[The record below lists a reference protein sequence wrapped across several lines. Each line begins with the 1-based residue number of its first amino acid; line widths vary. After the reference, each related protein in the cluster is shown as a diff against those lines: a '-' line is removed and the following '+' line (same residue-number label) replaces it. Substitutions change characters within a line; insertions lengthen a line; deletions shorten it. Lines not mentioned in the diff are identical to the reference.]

1 MLIPFQD
8 DLDIESTLESGQVF
22 RWERI
27 NSRPVNNPWFRGVIF
42 GNLVQIQQNQHGI
55 EFNCTPA
62 KEIDLLPTI
71 KNYFRLQDDLSTIY
85 KYIGLDNRIK
95 SSISEYPGMRILNQ
109 DPWECLISFICSSA
123 SNIPKI
129 SRNIESLCSTFGEP
143 IRVKAN
149 TYYSF
154 PTPNALASATEFK
167 IRNLGLGFRS
177 RYVSKVSEI
186 VASGKFDLYSLKHM
200 PYQEALNQ
208 LILLP
213 GVGDKV
219 ANCVLLFSLNKLEA
233 FPVDVWIQRVIK
245 EWYSPLDPNL
255 ENLPDSKLRYW
266 AQNRFGQYSGYANH
280 YLFHKRRLQ
289 GNNQ

>member
-1 MLIPFQD
+1 MLIPFED
-8 DLDIESTLESGQVF
+8 DLDIENTLQSGQVF

-27 NSRPVNNPWFRGVIF
+27 DSKSVNNPWFRGVIF
-42 GNLVQIQQNQHGI
+42 GNLVEIRQNQHGI
-55 EFNCTPA
+55 EFNCNPA

-85 KYIGLDNRIK
+85 TSMGMDKRIM
-95 SSISEYPGMRILNQ
+95 SSISEYTGMRILSQ

-129 SRNIESLCSTFGEP
+129 SRNIESLCSTFGKP
-143 IRVKAN
+143 IRIKTN

-154 PTPNALASATEFK
+154 PTPKELANATELK

-177 RYVSKVSEI
+177 SYVSKVSEI
-186 VASGKFDLYSLKHM
+186 VASGEFDLHSLKRM
-200 PYQEALNQ
+200 SYQEALNR

-245 EWYSPLDPNL
+245 EWYSPLDSKL
-255 ENLPDSKLRYW
+255 ENIPNSKLRHW
-266 AQNRFGQYSGYANH
+266 AQNRFGEYSGYANH

>member
-1 MLIPFQD
+1 M
-8 DLDIESTLESGQVF
+8 V
-22 RWERI
+22 
-27 NSRPVNNPWFRGVIF
+27 F
-42 GNLVQIQQNQHGI
+42 GNLVEIQQTQHGI
-55 EFNCTPA
+55 EFTCYPS
-62 KEIDLLPTI
+62 KEIDLLPAI
-71 KNYFRLQDDLSTIY
+71 KNYLRLQDDLSTIY
-85 KYIGLDNRIK
+85 ASMEMDKRIM
-95 SSISEYPGMRILNQ
+95 SSISEYAGMRILSQ

-129 SRNIESLCSTFGEP
+129 SRNIESLCSAFGKP
-143 IRVKAN
+143 IRIKSK

-154 PTPNALASATEFK
+154 PSPNELANATEHE

-177 RYVSKVSEI
+177 IYVSKVSAI
-186 VASGKFDLYSLKHM
+186 VASGEFDLHSLKHM
-200 PYQEALNQ
+200 SYQKALDR
-208 LILLP
+208 LTLLP

-255 ENLPDSKLRYW
+255 EKIPDSQLRHW
-266 AQNRFGQYSGYANH
+266 AQKRFGEYSGYANH

-289 GNNQ
+289 GRHR